1 VLDQLT
7 FDSEAIIAFLLAETG
22 GDKVRDLLKKVQMGD
37 AEGYI
42 NIINLTEVYYTL
54 SRKNSKTAEEK
65 QRNLRIYGLKIV
77 SIEDNG
83 LWREAA
89 KIKRF
94 HNLSLADAFAV
105 ATAKKFK
112 SKLVA
117 GRDKDFSDLDV
128 ELLRI
133 R

>member
-1 VLDQLT
+1 
-7 FDSEAIIAFLLAETG
+7 
-22 GDKVRDLLKKVQMGD
+22 MH
-37 AEGYI
+37 
-42 NIINLTEVYYTL
+42 YTL
-54 SRKNSKTAEEK
+54 LRLNPKIAEEK
-65 QRNLRIYGLKIV
+65 QRNLRLFGLKII

-89 KIKRF
+89 KIKCA
-94 HNLSLADAFAV
+94 HTLSLADAFAV
-105 ATAKKFK
+105 ATAKNFK

-117 GRDKDFSDLDV
+117 GRDKDFNSLGV

>member
-1 VLDQLT
+1 ML
-7 FDSEAIIAFLLAETG
+7 
-22 GDKVRDLLKKVQMGD
+22 RKVQNDD

-42 NIINLTEVYYTL
+42 NIVNLTEVHYTL
-54 SRKNSKTAEEK
+54 LRLNPKIAEEK
-65 QRNLRIYGLKIV
+65 QRNLRLFGLKII

-89 KIKRF
+89 KIKCA
-94 HNLSLADAFAV
+94 HTLSLADAFAV
-105 ATAKKFK
+105 ATAKNFK

-117 GRDKDFSDLDV
+117 GRDKDFNSLGV